1 MRLYIK
7 HMVCFRCIMVVRA
20 QLEKLGISYTNID
33 LGIVDISTEL
43 TQECRQVLKEN
54 LAEVGLELY
63 ENQKSIITEQI
74 KKVIYEMIFELD
86 EIPRTNY
93 SEYISEKLDYD
104 YMMLAKIFSE
114 MKGITIQQYIIF
126 IKINRVKELLMDDMM
141 SLSDISYKMNYSSVA
156 HLSNQFKKHTGLT
169 PSCFKQLMADNRGNT
184 QLA

>member
-7 HMVCFRCIMVVRA
+7 HMVCFRCIMVVRT
-20 QLEKLGISYTNID
+20 QLEKLGINYTNID

-43 TQECRQVLKEN
+43 TSDCRQVLKEN
-54 LAEVGLELY
+54 LAEMGLELY
-63 ENQKSIITEQI
+63 ESEKSIIAKQLENTI
-74 KKVIYEMIFELD
+74 HEMIFELD
-86 EIPRTNY
+86 EIPKTNY

-114 MKGITIQQYIIF
+114 MKGITVQQYII
-126 IKINRVKELLMDDMM
+126 ITKINRVKELLMDDLI
-141 SLSDISYKMNYSSVA
+141 SLSEISYKMNYSSVA

-169 PSCFKQLMADNRGNT
+169 PSCFKQLMDDNRGNT